1 MTMTSEAPPVTA
13 PARVAAS
20 FLTGLEALESGRTVP
35 QRPRTVCIVTPDI
48 AGPIRNGGI
57 GTAYREMALALAA
70 HGHSVTVLYTHGCHS
85 ETDGVEAWIERYAAQ
100 GVTLVP
106 LPEEPAA
113 IEAMH
118 TPKVAYRVHRWLSE
132 RRFDIVHFP
141 EWGGT
146 GFYAL
151 AARRQGVAH
160 RDTVMV
166 VTAHSPTLWHRIS
179 NGEMVSSLDHV
190 VTDFCERRSVEWA
203 DVLVSPSAFMLRWMA
218 EAGWTLPPRSVVQQ
232 NILTP
237 PDGAAATQA
246 PRRPVEELVFFGRL
260 EPRKGLFDF
269 CDALDRL
276 VASGGPLPA
285 RVIFLGKLAPR
296 ADIDVAAVLAA
307 RAERWPFPHAIVGDK
322 DTAAALALLAAP
334 GRLAVMPSRLEN
346 SPYTVLEALA
356 HGVPFVARA
365 TGGIAELIHPGDRT
379 DTVYD
384 GPGPVLAQCLAAVL
398 TDGARIARPSVPFTE
413 TRAGWCKA
421 HDAGFWTNAGTATE
435 DASGEPPLVSICIA
449 HHNRPRDLVQAVG
462 SALAQSHPRCE
473 VLVVDDGSTDPA
485 VPALLDRLERD
496 HAGRLRVIRQDNR
509 YLGAARN
516 RAAAEARGEYLL
528 FLDDDNLARPEE
540 VAIFV
545 AAARRTGADVLT
557 CVTEVFEGDDP
568 PAPGTTPAA
577 VWLPL
582 GGAVA
587 AGFYNNVFGDANAL
601 VRRDTFLTLGGF
613 TEEHGLGHE
622 DWEFFAKAALAGH
635 RVECVPEPLY
645 WYRRRPSG
653 MLLSQRARSD
663 NFLRSVRPYLAAAPA
678 DWRPLLLHALG
689 LKQAADTAPVQ
700 PSGAVSSD
708 SAPLLHSALADRAAW
723 LEAEL
728 AAVHRSTSWRLTAPV
743 RWIGRWLSKQR

>member
-1 MTMTSEAPPVTA
+1 MDAVTTTLDA
-13 PARVAAS
+13 PAPGCSMSVPMDFPMGFGALAA
-20 FLTGLEALESGRTVP
+20 GRAVP
-35 QRPRTVCIVTPDI
+35 ARTRTVCIVTPDI

-57 GTAYREMALALAA
+57 GTAYREMALALAG
-70 HGHSVTVLYTHGCHS
+70 HGHRVTVLYTHGRYA
-85 ETDGVEAWIERYAAQ
+85 ETDAIDVWIERYAVR
-100 GVTLVP
+100 GVELVP

-118 TPKVAYRVHRWLSE
+118 TPKVAYRVHRWLSA
-132 RRFDIVHFP
+132 RSFDVVHFP
-141 EWGGT
+141 EWGGV

-151 AARRQGVAH
+151 AARRQGLAH
-160 RDTVMV
+160 RGTVMV

-203 DVLVSPSAFMLRWMA
+203 DVLVSPSAFMLRWMR
-218 EAGWTLPPRSVVQQ
+218 EAGWTLPPRTVVQQ
-232 NILTP
+232 NILAP
-237 PDGAAATQA
+237 AAAPA
-246 PRRPVEELVFFGRL
+246 VPAEAGARRPVEELVFFGRL

-276 VASGGPLPA
+276 TAAGGPLPA
-285 RVIFLGKLAPR
+285 RVTFLGKLAPR

-307 RAERWPFPHAIVGDK
+307 RAQRWPFPHAVVSDR
-322 DTAAALALLAAP
+322 DSAAALALLAEP

-356 HGVPFVARA
+356 HGVPFIARA
-365 TGGIAELIHPGDRT
+365 TGGIPELVHPDDRAE
-379 DTVYD
+379 TVYD
-384 GPGPVLAQCLAAVL
+384 GPGAVLAQRLAAAL
-398 TDGARIARPSVPFTE
+398 ADGVRAARPSVPFAE
-413 TRAGWCKA
+413 TRAGWCAA
-421 HDAGFWTNAGTATE
+421 HDAGFWAGEEAANGKTDHA
-435 DASGEPPLVSICIA
+435 PLVSICIA

-473 VLVVDDGSTDPA
+473 ILVVDDGSTDPA
-485 VPALLDRLERD
+485 VPPVLDRLERE
-496 HAGRLRVIRQDNR
+496 HGGRLRVIRQDNR

-540 VAIFV
+540 VATFV
-545 AAARRTGADVLT
+545 AAARRTGADILT

-568 PAPGTTPAA
+568 PAPGAAPAA

-601 VRRDTFLTLGGF
+601 VRRSAFQDLGGF

-622 DWEFFAKAALAGH
+622 DWEFFAKAALAGY

-645 WYRRRPSG
+645 WYRRRSSG
-653 MLLSQRARSD
+653 MLLSQRARAD
-663 NFLRSVRPYLAAAPA
+663 NFLRSVRPYLAAVPP

-689 LKQAADTAPVQ
+689 LKQEADAAHARPAAAAPD
-700 PSGAVSSD
+700 P
-708 SAPLLHSALADRAAW
+708 ALADRAARA
-723 LEAEL
+723 EAEL
-728 AAVHRSTSWRLTAPV
+728 AAVHRSTSWRLTAPL
-743 RWIGRWLSKQR
+743 RWIGARLAGRRR